1 MIEKILRTLFDYQKY
16 ENDPGLSSMIDD
28 THKRY
33 DKKRFGP
40 VSLKDDDLGLVSAAG
55 EPDNNRGSNI
65 FGIQDTGDPVDG
77 NNNNNNN
84 NK

>member
-33 DKKRFGP
+33 DKKRFRT

-55 EPDNNRGSNI
+55 D
-65 FGIQDTGDPVDG
+65 FDTGVPDEPKILADKPEVTANIEDG
-77 NNNNNNN
+77 WTA
-84 NK
+84 K

>member
-33 DKKRFGP
+33 DKKRFRR

-55 EPDNNRGSNI
+55 EPGLKLDSPSLQVQDHGGPGEVDN
-65 FGIQDTGDPVDG
+65 
-77 NNNNNNN
+77 
-84 NK
+84 KKKK

>member
-55 EPDNNRGSNI
+55 EIANVQSGRPAAMRLPRSGQSEDNSE
-65 FGIQDTGDPVDG
+65 D
-77 NNNNNNN
+77 
-84 NK
+84 NKQQ